1 MNPSPL
7 PVATR
12 SKRVNR
18 LIGSAIWEAKN
29 LSAAAAAADV
39 GDLDLRT

>member
-29 LSAAAAAADV
+29 LSAAAADV